1 MNKPVTLILTLSQ
14 DTAEALGHCLK
25 ATAPDMLEAY
35 AREFDLLGDVFLK
48 ASISDKTVL
57 QHAVLNHCSYPLTGE
72 TEQINDAV
80 KDALDCMSEAMSCWN

>member
-1 MNKPVTLILTLSQ
+1 MSKPVTLVLTLSQ

-35 AREFDLLGDVFLK
+35 AREFDLLGDVFFK

-57 QHAVLNHCSYPLTGE
+57 QHAVLSHCSYPLTSD
-72 TEQINDAV
+72 TEDANEAAV
-80 KDALDCMSEAMSCWN
+80 AALDCMSHAMSIWD